1 MLQSRLIQVKIWRL
15 AWQVKNIK
23 TEYFQ
28 IKTENRLGILYQS
41 NRKNFKRKLNNT
53 QDSHVNLMVGTE
65 PLMNTLSHKI
75 GERIFLLCDQCRW
88 AVTCINKKYLEEL
101 SEISE
106 VEYSCPICKQ
116 DQLSSFPIT
125 SNNTFRYRYSKNK
138 GLEITF
144 TIKWN
149 SRSALLLK
157 FNWHT
162 SFHSC
167 KGQLRLDYSRKSGS
181 LSIRS
186 CSLSLIFW
194 YLFFLPLLPRPTIFL
209 PWSNGLLDAKNKV

>member
-1 MLQSRLIQVKIWRL
+1 
-15 AWQVKNIK
+15 
-23 TEYFQ
+23 
-28 IKTENRLGILYQS
+28 
-41 NRKNFKRKLNNT
+41 
-53 QDSHVNLMVGTE
+53 MVGTE

-75 GERIFLLCDQCRW
+75 GERIFLLCDQCLW

-106 VEYSCPICKQ
+106 VEYSCPMCKQ

-144 TIKWN
+144 TIKWY

-157 FNWHT
+157 FNWHI
-162 SFHSC
+162 
-167 KGQLRLDYSRKSGS
+167 RLLVKSRE
-181 LSIRS
+181 
-186 CSLSLIFW
+186 LSLKMEI
-194 YLFFLPLLPRPTIFL
+194 R
-209 PWSNGLLDAKNKV
+209 

>member
-1 MLQSRLIQVKIWRL
+1 M
-15 AWQVKNIK
+15 N
-23 TEYFQ
+23 EYFQ
-28 IKTENRLGILYQS
+28 IKAGNRLGIPYQS
-41 NRKNFKRKLNNT
+41 NRKNFKRKVNNT

-65 PLMNTLSHKI
+65 PLINTMSHKI
-75 GERIFLLCDQCRW
+75 GERIFLLCDQCLW

-144 TIKWN
+144 TIK
-149 SRSALLLK
+149 
-157 FNWHT
+157 
-162 SFHSC
+162 
-167 KGQLRLDYSRKSGS
+167 
-181 LSIRS
+181 
-186 CSLSLIFW
+186 
-194 YLFFLPLLPRPTIFL
+194 
-209 PWSNGLLDAKNKV
+209 